1 MREILTNQNLQ
12 LTAQF
17 FFTAVIVT
25 AHYCILILSPVLI
38 FNYPPLVPGS
48 PWAILQASHPRLF
61 FVVTFTWLGK
71 SNHVFHYLPLNLAQR
86 MVLLF
91 TVQLLFVFV
100 PINRNLFDFPLI
112 KGPEVLSRYLIR
124 HGALVK
130 SFLRT
135 LILMTQV
142 ALWLL
147 PLLELICNCIIYLQY
162 LWWARRSLL
171 LFIPVRHLL
180 LTEP

>member
-1 MREILTNQNLQ
+1 MREILTDQNLQ

-17 FFTAVIVT
+17 FFAAVIVT

-38 FNYPPLVPGS
+38 FNFPPLVPGS
-48 PWAILQASHPRLF
+48 HWAILQASHPRLF
-61 FVVTFTWLGK
+61 SVVTFTWLGK

-86 MVLLF
+86 MMLLF

-100 PINRNLFDFPLI
+100 LINRNLLDFPLI
-112 KGPEVLSRYLIR
+112 NGPKVLYRYLIR

-147 PLLELICNCIIYLQY
+147 PFLELICNCIIYL
-162 LWWARRSLL
+162 
-171 LFIPVRHLL
+171 
-180 LTEP
+180 